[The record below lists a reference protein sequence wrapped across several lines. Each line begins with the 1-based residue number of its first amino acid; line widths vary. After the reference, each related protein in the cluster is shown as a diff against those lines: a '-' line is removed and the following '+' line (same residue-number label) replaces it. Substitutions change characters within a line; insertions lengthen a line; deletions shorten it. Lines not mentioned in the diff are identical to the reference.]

1 LEPRRDRQ
9 AAADLI
15 IFSEDHTAVLAG
27 RNGGSSAPCH
37 ASLIGEIEAML
48 AEISLTSIIL
58 WGICL
63 LLAVGV
69 GWSRYEKK
77 KTRDKFLRELIA
89 MDPVRREKVLSR
101 LRPEMQMD
109 LRRELMER
117 YRISSIQSGRS

>member
-1 LEPRRDRQ
+1 
-9 AAADLI
+9 
-15 IFSEDHTAVLAG
+15 
-27 RNGGSSAPCH
+27 
-37 ASLIGEIEAML
+37 ML
-48 AEISLTSIIL
+48 AEISLTAIIL

-101 LRPEMQMD
+101 LRPEMEMD

-117 YRISSIQSGRS
+117 YRISSIQSARN